1 MNYRSHDC
9 KCRQE
14 SGRRKPLGLD
24 ELMIVNP
31 SPAGGCGIVLGG
43 GGMLKKIDGLGADHQ
58 TGLARYFL
66 GSDGTLYKTD

>member
-14 SGRRKPLGLD
+14 SGRREPLGLD

-31 SPAGGCGIVLGG
+31 SPAGGCGIVLGDDG
-43 GGMLKKIDGLGADHQ
+43 TLYKVDGLGADRQ
-58 TGLARYFL
+58 TALASYFL